1 MLYKLY
7 HKIKGDFVNLI
18 EEKTKRLICI
28 QFYKDS
34 ASTNQM
40 SLILGDQT
48 ITSDANVKLIVS
60 LTSFGERIKSV
71 YITLES
77 IARQTLKPHKV
88 ILWLAEDEFTLDNIP
103 ITLKR
108 FVNRGLEIRF
118 CKDIKSYKKL
128 IYTVRDFPNGLIIT
142 IDDDAIYDFEMI
154 EELYNA
160 HLKHPYTICCH
171 RSHVIKKD
179 SSGDYL
185 PYNQWGKSNEII
197 EPSFLQFPTGV
208 GGVLYFP
215 GCFDIEFFKE
225 EKFMQV
231 APTGDDFWFK
241 AMAWKNG
248 FLTYNPNVYSEN
260 RPVCIL
266 LDSSKIGHLAEDN
279 VIKGR
284 NDEYMFNIIKEYK
297 LKI

>member
-1 MLYKLY
+1 MFNKLY
-7 HKIKGDFVNLI
+7 HKIKRDFVNRM

-28 QFYKDS
+28 QSYKES
-34 ASTNQM
+34 ALTNQI
-40 SLILGDQT
+40 SLILNYDT
-48 ITSDANVKLIVS
+48 ITSEIMLIVS
-60 LTSFGERIKSV
+60 LTTFGERIKSV

-88 ILWLAEDEFTLDNIP
+88 ILWLAEDEFSMNNIP
-103 ITLKR
+103 ITLQK

-128 IYTVRDFPNGLIIT
+128 IYCVKYFPNDLIIT
-142 IDDDAIYDFEMI
+142 IDDDVIYDIEMI

-160 HLKHPYTICCH
+160 HLKYPKAICCH
-171 RSHVIKKD
+171 RSHVIKSD
-179 SSGDYL
+179 SNGEFL
-185 PYNQWGKSNEII
+185 PYNKWGKSKEIM

-215 GCFDIEFFKE
+215 GCFDHEFFIE
-225 EKFMQV
+225 ERFKKI

-241 AMAWKNG
+241 AMTWKNG
-248 FLTYNPNVYSEN
+248 FLSYNPNVYSEN
-260 RPVCIL
+260 NPVCVL
-266 LDSSKIGHLAEDN
+266 LDSSKIGHLAEEN
-279 VIKGR
+279 VIRGK
-284 NDEYMFNIIKEYK
+284 NDQYMINIVKEYK

>member
-1 MLYKLY
+1 MIKRLY
-7 HKIKGDFVNLI
+7 HKIKRDFVNLI

-28 QFYKDS
+28 QSHKDS
-34 ASTNQM
+34 ALTNQI
-40 SLILGDQT
+40 SLILNYDT
-48 ITSDANVKLIVS
+48 ITSEIMLIVS
-60 LTSFGERIKSV
+60 LTTFGERIKSV

-88 ILWLAEDEFTLDNIP
+88 ILWLAEDEFTMDNIP
-103 ITLKR
+103 ITLQK

-128 IYTVRDFPNGLIIT
+128 IYTIRNFPKDLVIT
-142 IDDDAIYDFEMI
+142 IDDDVIYDIEMI

-160 HLKHPYTICCH
+160 HLKYPKAICCH
-171 RSHVIKKD
+171 RSHIIKKD
-179 SSGDYL
+179 SSGDSL
-185 PYNQWGKSNEII
+185 PYYQWGKSKEII

-215 GCFDIEFFKE
+215 GCFDDEFFKE
-225 EKFMQV
+225 EKFMEV

-241 AMAWKNG
+241 AMTWKNG

-260 RPVCIL
+260 RPVCIV
-266 LDSSKIGHLAEDN
+266 LDSSKIGHLAAEN

-284 NDEYMFNIIKEYK
+284 NDEYMINIVREYK